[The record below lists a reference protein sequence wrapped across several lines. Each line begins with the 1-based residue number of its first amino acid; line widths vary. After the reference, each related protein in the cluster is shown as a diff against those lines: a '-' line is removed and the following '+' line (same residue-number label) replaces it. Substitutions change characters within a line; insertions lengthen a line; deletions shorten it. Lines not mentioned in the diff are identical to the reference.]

1 MAVAL
6 DSSALLK
13 RYLFEPGHELVNEY
27 LRSDS
32 TWCASALART
42 EVQLALH
49 RVASDLEE
57 QRRLWSTFRE
67 DWERIAVV
75 PTDQRCLARAV
86 EIGATFLLGTIDA
99 LHLAAADRLRLC
111 GELSAERHGLH
122 RRARLPDE
130 RARPACLLPGRPFRV
145 GRGRRQQA
153 DRCGV

>member
-99 LHLAAADRLRLC
+99 LHLAAADRLPRPLTYLTFDSHQIPAALDL
-111 GELSAERHGLH
+111 GFDVVSSQELTH
-122 RRARLPDE
+122 
-130 RARPACLLPGRPFRV
+130 
-145 GRGRRQQA
+145 QI
-153 DRCGV
+153 

>member
-99 LHLAAADRLRLC
+99 LHLAAADRLPRPLTYLTFDSHQIPAALDL
-111 GELSAERHGLH
+111 GFDVVSSQELTHQ
-122 RRARLPDE
+122 
-130 RARPACLLPGRPFRV
+130 V
-145 GRGRRQQA
+145 
-153 DRCGV
+153 

>member
-1 MAVAL
+1 MAIAL

-27 LRSDS
+27 LKSDP

-99 LHLAAADRLRLC
+99 LHLAAADRLPRPLTYLTFDSHQIPAAL
-111 GELSAERHGLH
+111 GLGFEVASAQELEG
-122 RRARLPDE
+122 D
-130 RARPACLLPGRPFRV
+130 V
-145 GRGRRQQA
+145 
-153 DRCGV
+153 

>member
-49 RVASDLEE
+49 RVASDLQE

-99 LHLAAADRLRLC
+99 LHLAAADRLPRPLTYLTFDSHQIPAALDL
-111 GELSAERHGLH
+111 GFDVVSSQELTH
-122 RRARLPDE
+122 
-130 RARPACLLPGRPFRV
+130 
-145 GRGRRQQA
+145 QI
-153 DRCGV
+153 